1 VKQKPTCKA
10 PALALGL
17 LALALA
23 ACGRSA
29 TSLRRPV
36 ATATATPPPTA
47 TATLPPTA
55 TVTPAQPA
63 SALPSE
69 QCPDPYPQGA
79 PYAPAPGQPIHLRP
93 NGAPP
98 PLPQYQAIAL
108 VSDPALEGIVRN
120 ALGTD
125 VSHFAVAVKR
135 LDNGKGVVIDGGRV
149 FYAASLF
156 KVWVMLEAF
165 HQRQAGLLSFDERY
179 IVSDYYASLSLNPGE
194 LPLCSQVTAQAA
206 LREMMSVSDNIAA
219 NIMLERVGYANV
231 NAMLRNQGLAVSGVA
246 SNGDV
251 STTASGMEQLLE
263 AIARQEAVSA
273 EASAEMLSLLASEV
287 IDSRLPALLPPEA
300 RVAHKTG
307 SWDNATHDAGI
318 VYSPKAAYV
327 IVVLSDLGYEN
338 DGNSYIAQ
346 LSRAVYDYF
355 NPE

>member
-1 VKQKPTCKA
+1 VKQKLTCKA

-23 ACGRSA
+23 ACGCNAASSRD
-29 TSLRRPV
+29 TV
-36 ATATATPPPTA
+36 ATATASPPAA
-47 TATLPPTA
+47 TATLPPAA
-55 TVTPAQPA
+55 TPTLTSQA
-63 SALPSE
+63 SALRSG

-79 PYAPAPGQPIHLRP
+79 PYTPAPGQPVHLRP
-93 NGAPP
+93 IGTPP
-98 PLPQYQAIAL
+98 PLPQYQPVAL
-108 VSDPALEGIVRN
+108 VSDPALEAVVRN

-135 LDNGKGVVIDGGRV
+135 LDNGQGVVIDGSRV

-156 KVWVMLEAF
+156 KVWVMLEAY
-165 HQRQAGLLSFDERY
+165 HQRQAGLLSFDEQY
-179 IVSDYYASLSLNPGE
+179 IVSDYYASLSLNPAE

-206 LREMMSVSDNIAA
+206 LQEMMSVSDNIAA

-231 NAMLRNQGLAVSGVA
+231 NAMLRNQGLAASGVA

-251 STTASGMEQLLE
+251 STTANGMEELLE
-263 AIARQEAVSA
+263 AIAVQEAVSA

-287 IDSRLPALLPPEA
+287 IDNRLPALLPPGT

-307 SWDNATHDAGI
+307 SWNNATHDAGI
-318 VYSPKAAYV
+318 VYSPKATYV
-327 IVVLSDLGYEN
+327 IVVLSDLGYAD
-338 DGNSYIAQ
+338 DGISSIAG

-355 NPE
+355 NPQ

>member
-1 VKQKPTCKA
+1 VKQKLTGKA

-23 ACGRSA
+23 ACGGSA
-29 TSLRRPV
+29 SSRDPV

-55 TVTPAQPA
+55 IPTPARQA
-63 SALPSE
+63 SALPSG

-79 PYAPAPGQPIHLRP
+79 PYTPAPGQPIHLRP
-93 NGAPP
+93 IGTPA
-98 PLPQYQAIAL
+98 PLPQYQAFAL
-108 VSDPALEGIVRN
+108 VSDRRLEAVVRN

-125 VSHFAVAVKR
+125 VSHFAVVVKR
-135 LDNGKGVVIDGGRV
+135 LDNGRGVAIDGGRV

-165 HQRQAGLLSFDERY
+165 HQRQAGLLSFDEQY

-194 LPLCSQVTAQAA
+194 LPLCSQVTAQEA
-206 LREMMSVSDNIAA
+206 LQAMMSVSDNVAA

-231 NAMLRNQGLAVSGVA
+231 NAMLRGQGLAVSGVA

-251 STTASGMEQLLE
+251 STTANGMERLLE

-287 IDSRLPALLPPEA
+287 IDNRLPALLPPEA

-307 SWDNATHDAGI
+307 SWANATHDAGI
-318 VYSPKAAYV
+318 VYSPRATYV
-327 IVVLSDLGYEN
+327 IVVLSDLGSGG
-338 DGNSYIAQ
+338 DGDSAIAQ
-346 LSRAVYDYF
+346 LSRAVYDYY
-355 NPE
+355 NP

>member
-1 VKQKPTCKA
+1 VKQTLTCK
-10 PALALGL
+10 ALALGL

-23 ACGRSA
+23 ACGAASSRE
-29 TSLRRPV
+29 PV
-36 ATATATPPPTA
+36 ATPTATRSSSA

-55 TVTPAQPA
+55 IATPAQQA
-63 SALPSE
+63 SAVPSE
-69 QCPDPYPQGA
+69 RCPDPYPQGA
-79 PYAPAPGQPIHLRP
+79 PYTPAPGQPIHLRP
-93 NGAPP
+93 VGTPP

-108 VSDPALEGIVRN
+108 VSDPALEAVVRN
-120 ALGTD
+120 TLGTD
-125 VSHFAVAVKR
+125 VSHFAVVVKR

-156 KVWVMLEAF
+156 KVWVMLEAY
-165 HQRQAGLLSFDERY
+165 HQRQAGLLSFDEQY
-179 IVSDYYASLSLNPGE
+179 IVSDYYASLSLNPDE
-194 LPLCSQVTAQAA
+194 LAPCAQVTAQEA
-206 LREMMSVSDNIAA
+206 LQEMMSVSDNIAA

-287 IDSRLPALLPPEA
+287 IDNRLPALLPPGTS
-300 RVAHKTG
+300 VAHKTG

-318 VYSPKAAYV
+318 VYSPKATYV
-327 IVVLSDLGYEN
+327 IVVLSDLGYAD
-338 DGNSYIAQ
+338 DGISSIAG

-355 NPE
+355 NP

>member
-1 VKQKPTCKA
+1 MKQKLTGKA

-23 ACGRSA
+23 ACGSNAASSRG
-29 TSLRRPV
+29 PV
-36 ATATATPPPTA
+36 ATATVTPPPSA

-55 TVTPAQPA
+55 TSTPAQQA
-63 SALPSE
+63 SALPSR

-79 PYAPAPGQPIHLRP
+79 PYTPAPGQPIHLRP
-93 NGAPP
+93 NGTPP
-98 PLPQYQAIAL
+98 PLPQYQSIAL
-108 VSDPALEGIVRN
+108 VSDPALEAVVRN

-125 VSHFAVAVKR
+125 VSHFAVVVKR

-156 KVWVMLEAF
+156 KVWVMLEAY
-165 HQRQAGLLSFDERY
+165 HQRQAGLLRFDEQY

-206 LREMMSVSDNIAA
+206 LQEMMSVSDNIAA

-231 NAMLRNQGLAVSGVA
+231 NAMLRGWGLAVSGVA

-287 IDSRLPALLPPEA
+287 IDNRLPALLPPGT

-307 SWDNATHDAGI
+307 SWANATHDAGI
-318 VYSPKAAYV
+318 VYSPKATYA
-327 IVVLSDLGYEN
+327 IVVLSDLGYAD
-338 DGNSYIAQ
+338 DGDARIAG

-355 NPE
+355 NP